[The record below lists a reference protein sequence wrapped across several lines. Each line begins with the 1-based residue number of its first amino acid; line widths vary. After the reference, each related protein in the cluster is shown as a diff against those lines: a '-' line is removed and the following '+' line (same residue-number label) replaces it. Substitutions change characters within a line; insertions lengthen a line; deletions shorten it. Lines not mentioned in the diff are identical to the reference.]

1 MSVRA
6 STLRLSNGAVLGIG
20 PRPPQGTAVVR
31 AGYSMLILT
40 ADTYQP
46 PISAF
51 PGVCVI
57 RVGVPDDRRKGL
69 TAAERA
75 KIIGASRH
83 AARHLASGYSALFTC
98 EMGLNRSALAATL
111 TLVRLGVPRQR
122 AVECVR
128 RMRGSLALNNPRF
141 VEIISHEPL
150 SQVR

>member
-1 MSVRA
+1 M
-6 STLRLSNGAVLGIG
+6 LRLSNGAVLGIG

-31 AGYSMLILT
+31 SGFSMLVLT

-69 TAAERA
+69 TAAERE
-75 KIIGASRH
+75 KIVAASKH
-83 AARHLASGYSALFTC
+83 AAKHLAGGYNALFTC
-98 EMGLNRSALAATL
+98 EMGLNRSALCATL
-111 TLVRLGVPRQR
+111 TLVRLGMPRSH
-122 AVECVR
+122 AVAVVR
-128 RMRGSLALNNPRF
+128 RMRGAVALNNQKF
-141 VEIISHEPL
+141 VDIISTEPI